1 MKLSSIISKFKPS
14 KGLRGRNDSSTDP
27 LNPFYENY
35 FNLNR
40 SKRNW
45 QVTSFCFAILALITL
60 LSYVKLSNSI
70 TIRPF
75 VVLVNEKEGI
85 IRNVGEFPGSVN
97 YENKDR
103 VIFSILHQHLR
114 ETRTVPL
121 DSVLYGKNINNQYKF
136 LSLEAQQKL
145 LTYIEDE
152 NIRDLFAR
160 RRSRDIQISNI
171 SKITSNTYQLRW
183 REDLYNENG
192 GKMSETRYI
201 GTFVVEEKEIRD
213 EETLLINPLG
223 IIIRD
228 FSFTKEL

>member
-1 MKLSSIISKFKPS
+1 MKLSNVVSKFKPS
-14 KGLRGRNDSSTDP
+14 KELSGRNDSSTDP

-35 FNLNR
+35 FKLNR

-45 QVTSFCFAILALITL
+45 QITSFFFFLLALINL
-60 LSYVKLSNSI
+60 LSYVKLANSI

-85 IRNVGEFPGSVN
+85 IRNVGEFPSSVN
-97 YENKDR
+97 YDNKDR
-103 VIFSILHQHLR
+103 IIFSVLHQHLR
-114 ETRTVPL
+114 ETRTIPL

-145 LTYIEDE
+145 VTYIEDE
-152 NIRDLFAR
+152 NVRELFTR
-160 RRSRDIQISNI
+160 RHSRDIQISNI
-171 SKITSNTYQLRW
+171 SKITNTSYQVRW
-183 REDLYNENG
+183 RENLYNENG
-192 GKMSETRYI
+192 GRISETRYI
-201 GTFVVEEKEIRD
+201 GTFAIEEREIRD

-228 FSFTKEL
+228 FSFSREQ